1 MFLADAHCDSI
12 MKVDKRLQP
21 LVNPYNFSKKHP
33 QLQLIALYCENET
46 DDPITCYQ
54 RAVRYIGHFFMAL
67 EQEKDKILQVK
78 NYEQI
83 NNVLTCGKHAAL
95 LAIEGGSCLL
105 EDPTVLKEFYDIGVR
120 VVGLAWRTNTLAK
133 SSRLAENEMDTGVTD
148 AGRSIVEKGNR
159 LGMIF
164 DVSHLSDQSFWD
176 LATLSEKPIVATHSN
191 FRHLCPHPR
200 NLTDD
205 MAKEIIRQKGFI
217 GLNLCTA
224 FIDTDPQKQTVE
236 QYFKHLEYGLSL
248 GGEDY
253 MGFGGDIDGV
263 GGKYP
268 APLDESSPILDRL
281 VEFML
286 AHNYPEQLVRKIAG
300 ENLIAFFQRNL

>member
-12 MKVDKRLQP
+12 MKVAKRLQP

-33 QLQLIALYCENET
+33 QLQLVALYCENQT

-54 RAVRYIGHFFMAL
+54 RAVRYVGHFFMAL
-67 EQEKDKILQVK
+67 EQEKDKIRQVK
-78 NYEQI
+78 TYEQI
-83 NNVLTCGKHAAL
+83 ISAL
-95 LAIEGGSCLL
+95 ESGSHGAMLAIEGGSCLL
-105 EDPTVLKEFYDIGVR
+105 DDPAVLKAFYDIGVR

-133 SSRLAENEMDTGVTD
+133 SSRLAENERDTGLTD
-148 AGRSIVEKGNR
+148 TGRKIVEEGNR

-176 LATLSEKPIVATHSN
+176 LATLSAKPIVATHSN
-191 FRHLCPHPR
+191 FRSLCPHPR

-205 MAKEIIRQKGFI
+205 MAKEIIRQKGMI

-224 FIDTDPQKQTVE
+224 FVHEDPQKQTVE
-236 QYFKHLEYGLSL
+236 QYFKHLEHGLSL
-248 GGEDY
+248 GGEDC

-263 GGKYP
+263 GGHYP
-268 APLDESSPILDRL
+268 TPLDESSSILDRL

-286 AHNYPEQLVRKIAG
+286 SHNYSEQLVRKIAG
-300 ENLIAFFQRNL
+300 ENFLEFFKRNL

>member
-1 MFLADAHCDSI
+1 
-12 MKVDKRLQP
+12 
-21 LVNPYNFSKKHP
+21 
-33 QLQLIALYCENET
+33 
-46 DDPITCYQ
+46 
-54 RAVRYIGHFFMAL
+54 
-67 EQEKDKILQVK
+67 
-78 NYEQI
+78 
-83 NNVLTCGKHAAL
+83 
-95 LAIEGGSCLL
+95 
-105 EDPTVLKEFYDIGVR
+105 
-120 VVGLAWRTNTLAK
+120 
-133 SSRLAENEMDTGVTD
+133 
-148 AGRSIVEKGNR
+148 
-159 LGMIF
+159 
-164 DVSHLSDQSFWD
+164 
-176 LATLSEKPIVATHSN
+176 
-191 FRHLCPHPR
+191 
-200 NLTDD
+200 

-224 FIDTDPQKQTVE
+224 FIDTDTQKQTVE

-253 MGFGGDIDGV
+253 IGFGGDIDGV